1 VNLRHRDRDEVGSTS
16 LRTIKRYTRQLQ
28 AQGNIMMLESI
39 NQKVLKQLERTN
51 LLDLI
56 GEQKVYLAQP
66 KFDAALSQSLADS
79 EEWKANREG

>member
-1 VNLRHRDRDEVGSTS
+1 
-16 LRTIKRYTRQLQ
+16 
-28 AQGNIMMLESI
+28 MMLESI